1 LQAFAATA
9 NPLCQGAPFEI
20 DSLQSRIFWYAGLF
34 SLVHRVAGP
43 EFSITEQ
50 QMVSLQ
56 EQLLKAGLV
65 DKNKVKK
72 VNQDKSQ
79 QKKVERRTGEQ
90 TVNEARLAALE
101 TQRKNAERARELN
114 AQRDAA
120 ARQKAVMAQI
130 AQMVEKNRQSK
141 GGGDIAYNFTHG
153 TRIERIYVSAA
164 VQSHL
169 IAGRL
174 AIVCLGGVTELVP
187 RVIADKIAE
196 RDASLVV
203 KVNKPSAE
211 IDAED
216 PYADY
221 KIPDDLT
228 W

>member
-1 LQAFAATA
+1 
-9 NPLCQGAPFEI
+9 
-20 DSLQSRIFWYAGLF
+20 
-34 SLVHRVAGP
+34 
-43 EFSITEQ
+43 
-50 QMVSLQ
+50 MVSLQ

-72 VNQDKSQ
+72 VNQDKSKQ
-79 QKKVERRTGEQ
+79 VKVERRTGEQ

-114 AQRDAA
+114 AQRDDA
-120 ARQKAVMAQI
+120 ARQKMAMAQI

-141 GGGDIAYNFTHG
+141 GGGDIVYNFTHG

-164 VQSHL
+164 VQAHL
-169 IAGRL
+169 VAGRL
-174 AIVCLGGVTELVP
+174 AIVCQGGVTELVP

-203 KVNKPSAE
+203 RVNKPSTE
-211 IDAED
+211 VDADD
-216 PYADY
+216 PYAAY
-221 KIPDDLT
+221 QIPDDLT